1 METNYTSPMEGL
13 LHRGDFL
20 HIPPLLLT
28 AHRHEYHNH
37 QKNKLFPAYP
47 NHFDLSERNKVTY
60 TNSQGYIKMHCYAFA
75 EVFSLARTAL
85 RCCFLRKALGVHS
98 VAAGKKSRGRAGVSW
113 DLLSR
118 APSSRPGF
126 TVQCR
131 TQLTQSQPCRRVC
144 VLAWHSM
151 PITISW
157 GRKGFGFVLALR
169 QTGGLGQ
176 SLHLCPSSP
185 LMSP

>member
-60 TNSQGYIKMHCYAFA
+60 TNSQGYIKMHLKDIMMSR
-75 EVFSLARTAL
+75 VNN
-85 RCCFLRKALGVHS
+85 LGHYS
-98 VAAGKKSRGRAGVSW
+98 
-113 DLLSR
+113 
-118 APSSRPGF
+118 F
-126 TVQCR
+126 C
-131 TQLTQSQPCRRVC
+131 
-144 VLAWHSM
+144 
-151 PITISW
+151 
-157 GRKGFGFVLALR
+157 
-169 QTGGLGQ
+169 
-176 SLHLCPSSP
+176 
-185 LMSP
+185 